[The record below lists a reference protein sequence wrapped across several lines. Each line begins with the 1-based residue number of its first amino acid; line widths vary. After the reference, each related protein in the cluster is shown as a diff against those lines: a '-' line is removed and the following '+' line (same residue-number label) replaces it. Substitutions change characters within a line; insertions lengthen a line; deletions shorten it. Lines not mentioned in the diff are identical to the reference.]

1 MAGQCSVGESE
12 SGRLRNDRDDPTR
25 CENNHRSERYLGNDD
40 DASLQWGVIWRDRD
54 AEIGVPCPLP
64 KRVAAQDEGS
74 FTHAEFDDC
83 SRVVVTGGK
92 LTLERRPDL
101 EVRQV
106 LPDRVSSQ
114 LVGAAM
120 VRRSDSEGHG
130 PVWQTT

>member
-1 MAGQCSVGESE
+1 MTALSANLVASK
-12 SGRLRNDRDDPTR
+12 DRHP
-25 CENNHRSERYLGNDD
+25 E
-40 DASLQWGVIWRDRD
+40 
-54 AEIGVPCPLP
+54 
-64 KRVAAQDEGS
+64 RVALRCDELR
-74 FTHAEFDDC
+74 FTYAEFDAC

-130 PVWQTT
+130 PVWQTTATGPARHDPLE